1 MIVIRR
7 EIAKLVKNRNFASLS
22 TPSHATNGK
31 DPLDPDAEERLKLD
45 DFAGE
50 PFYLHPHWYRFP
62 RSSDDS
68 RGIRP
73 DYPDLSLEKHSYQHR
88 DPYVCYDDQQF
99 RRNFNEVL
107 PEEYDILAMNSFD
120 VEKTFSMRYLFH
132 HPFFL
137 CLFLLCLLLLFL
149 FSYFFNVV

>member
-1 MIVIRR
+1 MITIRR
-7 EIAKLVKNRNFASLS
+7 EIAKIIKNRNFASIS
-22 TPSHATNGK
+22 TPSPATTTTNNNNNGK

-68 RGIRP
+68 RGIKP
-73 DYPDLSLEKHSYQHR
+73 DYPDLSIEKHSYQHR
-88 DPYVCYDDQQF
+88 DPYARYDDQQF

-120 VEKTFSMRYLFH
+120 VEKTFSMR
-132 HPFFL
+132 
-137 CLFLLCLLLLFL
+137 
-149 FSYFFNVV
+149 